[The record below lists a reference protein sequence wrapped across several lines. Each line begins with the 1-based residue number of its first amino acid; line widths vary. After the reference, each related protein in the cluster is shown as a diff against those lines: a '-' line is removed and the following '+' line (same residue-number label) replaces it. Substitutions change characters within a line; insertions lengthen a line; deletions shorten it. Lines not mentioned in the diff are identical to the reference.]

1 MEKQRYNWNAVIA
14 TVALLTEEPGI
25 GNEISGDGF
34 CVKRTDTGFTV
45 DIERCDGGE
54 DIPVA
59 EQPTPETPS
68 SSGAAAETPAVPA
81 AAETENDTPVPVET
95 GQGTPDTPAVETG
108 QGTPETAA
116 VPTGQ

>member
-14 TVALLTEEPGI
+14 TVALLTEEPNI

-45 DIERCDGGE
+45 DIERCDGE
-54 DIPVA
+54 SDTPVA
-59 EQPTPETPS
+59 EAPTPETPS
-68 SSGAAAETPAVPA
+68 SSGAVETPETVPA
-81 AAETENDTPVPVET
+81 AAETTPEVPAPVPT
-95 GQGTPDTPAVETG
+95 GQGVPETPAIATG
-108 QGTPETAA
+108 QGVPETPA